1 MELNVY
7 NESVIINSVVNGLIA
22 VATIWAFWTPFLI
35 IVVVP
40 LMNAIFKDTV
50 CGYALDNAG
59 NIEYAAYLSIVDLFN
74 NLYYAGIIT
83 DVESAYI
90 NNMLLN
96 IYYSINEMNLD
107 STAADDIIENDP
119 AEITSMNMN
128 LFIIMSVTALF
139 IIISF
144 IMLAVFLIYK
154 YNLNGHRILA
164 FNLIMALIIVII
176 EVVFFSTVATKY
188 NAFTDE
194 SALAKLLATKITDY
208 LS

>member
-35 IVVVP
+35 VVVVP
-40 LMNAIFKDTV
+40 LMNAIFKDVV
-50 CGYALDNAG
+50 CGYAHHNTR
-59 NIEYAAYLSIVDLFN
+59 NKEWTAYISLQQLFN
-74 NLYYAGIIT
+74 NLYNQGIIT
-83 DVESAYI
+83 GVESAYL
-90 NNMLLN
+90 NNTLN
-96 IYYSINEMNLD
+96 NIQDSIDTTNLD
-107 STAADDIIENDP
+107 STAADAIIENDP

-144 IMLAVFLIYK
+144 IMLAVFIIYK

-164 FNLIMALIIVII
+164 FNLVMALIIVII
-176 EVVFFSTVATKY
+176 EVIFFSAVATQY

-194 SALAKLLATKITDY
+194 NGLVKRLASKITDY

>member
-1 MELNVY
+1 MY

-40 LMNAIFKDTV
+40 LMNAMFKDAV

-90 NNMLLN
+90 NKMLLN
-96 IYYSINEMNLD
+96 IYDSINEMNLD

-119 AEITSMNMN
+119 AEIKSMNMN

-164 FNLIMALIIVII
+164 FNIVMALIIVII
-176 EVVFFSTVATKY
+176 EVVFFSIVATKY